1 LNPLSDGKATRVM
14 TLQPGE
20 QRSPKIDCHELMAS
34 ARPIGWRNPDP
45 AEPYDLLI
53 VGGGPA
59 GLVAAEAAIDRGAKV
74 ALIERHLLGGVS
86 LLTGSVPSK
95 SIIRT
100 SRLYA
105 DMHDAENFGAT
116 VPRNIEKNFAV
127 AMERMRDL
135 RTRISRYHSAE
146 RLKVAGVDLYFGAAR
161 FAGLDSIVVEGAT
174 VRFRKALIATGAR
187 PMPTVIPGLEQGGY
201 FTSDGVFD
209 LMECPPRLLVIGG
222 GPLGCELAQAFCRL
236 GSHVVIAQNEAKF
249 LPREE
254 RDAAQ
259 LLSERLARD
268 GVEIHLNSTV
278 VAVRTATTGEKLVDL
293 VSNDIKSTIAVDHI
307 LTGVGRIP
315 NVEGLGLEEA
325 GVACDPASGIRVD
338 DFLRTTNRRIYSAG
352 DVCLEHKFTHTA
364 EASGRIAVANALFRG
379 RNRWSA
385 LTIPWCTYTDPEIAH
400 VGLYV
405 SEARDRSIPVRT
417 VTALMHDADRTMI
430 DGQEEGFVKI
440 HLREGTDEILGA
452 TIVAS
457 HAGEMINEIT
467 LAIDARI
474 GLSVLATVIHAYPT
488 QANAIKRA
496 ADAFAKTRIK
506 PPPPH
511 DISRPEWPTD

>member
-1 LNPLSDGKATRVM
+1 
-14 TLQPGE
+14 
-20 QRSPKIDCHELMAS
+20 MAS
-34 ARPIGWRNPDP
+34 ARPTGWDNPVP
-45 AEPYDLLI
+45 AQPYDLLI

-59 GLVAAEAAIDRGAKV
+59 GLAAAEHGIDRGAKV

-105 DMHDAENFGAT
+105 DMQNAERFGAS
-116 VPRNIEKNFAV
+116 VPTGIQVNFAA
-127 AMERMRDL
+127 AMERMRRL
-135 RTRISRYHSAE
+135 RARISQYHSAE
-146 RLKVAGVDLYFGAAR
+146 RLRLAGVDLYFGAAR
-161 FAGLDSIVVEGAT
+161 FAGPDSTIVEGAT
-174 VRFRKALIATGAR
+174 VRFEKALIATGAR
-187 PMPTVIPGLEQGGY
+187 TMPTAIPGLEQAGY
-201 FTSDGVFD
+201 FTSEDVFD
-209 LMECPPRLLVIGG
+209 LTECPPRLLVIGG

-249 LPREE
+249 LPKEE

-259 LLSERLARD
+259 LLSESLARD
-268 GVEIHLNSTV
+268 GVEVHLNTTV
-278 VAVRTATTGEKLVDL
+278 VAVRTAATGEKLVDL
-293 VSNDIKSTIAVDHI
+293 VSDDRKSTIAVDHI

-315 NVEGLGLEEA
+315 NVEGLGLEDA
-325 GVACDPASGIRVD
+325 GVACDPMPGIRVD
-338 DFLRTTNRRIYSAG
+338 DFLQTTNLRIYAAG
-352 DVCLEHKFTHTA
+352 DVCLEHKFTHAA
-364 EASGRIAVANALFRG
+364 EASARLAVANALFAEKA
-379 RNRWSA
+379 RWSA

-405 SEARDRSIPVRT
+405 SEARSHSIPVKT
-417 VTALMHDADRTMI
+417 VTVLMHDTDRAMI

-467 LAIDARI
+467 LAIDAHI

-488 QANAIKRA
+488 QASAIRRV
-496 ADAFAKTRIK
+496 ADAFAKSRLK
-506 PPPPH
+506 PPPSQ
-511 DISRPEWPTD
+511 DISRPEWPTECRGKARGRCGW

>member
-1 LNPLSDGKATRVM
+1 MAL
-14 TLQPGE
+14 TLGE
-20 QRSPKIDCHELMAS
+20 DPNCRALLAS
-34 ARPIGWRNPDP
+34 ARPTGWQNPDP
-45 AEPYDLLI
+45 AQPYDLLI

-59 GLVAAEAAIDRGAKV
+59 GLAAAEYAIDRGVKV

-105 DMHDAENFGAT
+105 DMRGAEKFGAVVPTGIQENFAA
-116 VPRNIEKNFAV
+116 AV
-127 AMERMRDL
+127 ERMRGL
-135 RTRISRYHSAE
+135 QTRISSYHSAE
-146 RLKVAGVDLYFGAAR
+146 RLKIAGVDLYFGAAR
-161 FAGLDSIVVEGAT
+161 FAGPDSIVVDGAT

-187 PMPTVIPGLEQGGY
+187 TMPMVIPGLEQAACL
-201 FTSDGVFD
+201 TSENVFD
-209 LMECPPRLLVIGG
+209 LTECPRRLLVIGG
-222 GPLGCELAQAFCRL
+222 GPLGCELAQAFGRL
-236 GSHVVIAQNEAKF
+236 GSHVVIVQNDAQF
-249 LPREE
+249 LPKEE

-259 LLSERLARD
+259 LLSESLARD

-293 VSNDIKSTIAVDHI
+293 VSDDHKSTIAVDHI
-307 LTGVGRIP
+307 ATGVGRIP
-315 NVEGLGLEEA
+315 NVEELGLEEA
-325 GVACDPASGIRVD
+325 GVDCDPMPGIRVD
-338 DFLRTTNRRIYSAG
+338 DFLQTTNRRIYAAG
-352 DVCLEHKFTHTA
+352 DVCLEHKFTHAA
-364 EASGRIAVANALFRG
+364 EASARLAAANALFEEKT
-379 RNRWSA
+379 RWSA
-385 LTIPWCTYTDPEIAH
+385 LTVPWCTYTDPEIAH

-405 SEARDRSIPVRT
+405 SEARDQSIPVRT
-417 VTALMHDADRTMI
+417 VTVLMHDTDRAMI

-467 LAIDARI
+467 LAIDAHI

-488 QANAIKRA
+488 QASAIKRV
-496 ADAFAKTRIK
+496 ADAFAKSRLE
-506 PPPPH
+506 PPPSH